1 MYVFGIRVSASFK
14 RIKPLQELKNV
25 SRFIYR
31 TSIYL
36 IFCILFKLSLIKKQ
50 KWLIIWKDV
59 NVFLLKWF
67 LNDFLS
73 ILMTF
78 YLLSFV
84 YCIQLSTKFISNGS
98 FVFTKIQLMTNLLN
112 GIDQRNCRLGLMS
125 NRRSILQFR
134 VSVQW

>member
-112 GIDQRNCRLGLMS
+112 RIDQRNCRLGLMS

>member
-112 GIDQRNCRLGLMS
+112 RIDQRNCRLGLMS
-125 NRRSILQFR
+125 NRRSILQFK